1 MVLPVQDAAVSVGFS
16 MECAG
21 KRKEDTFSTQNS
33 HRFGGADGRILTA
46 IQIKSKK
53 EHSAMINQMK
63 ATPRMELLL
72 GRIAR
77 PTYLMSVVW

>member
-21 KRKEDTFSTQNS
+21 KRKGDTFSTQNS

-46 IQIKSKK
+46 ILIRLKK
-53 EHSAMINQMK
+53 AHSAMINQMK
-63 ATPRMELLL
+63 ATPRTELLH
-72 GRIAR
+72 GRIAQQI
-77 PTYLMSVVW
+77 YLMFVD